1 MSDVP
6 PWVAGGGDADGAEY
20 AGALAQAVFRA
31 MAAAADDTAALSS
44 ASAPELSSLLVV
56 WALQARAPWLMC
68 LAPPSPSL
76 RETLCRC
83 ARVRGPAILPA
94 QETERFAL
102 RVAFSMLAV
111 S

>member
-1 MSDVP
+1 MPDVP

-56 WALQARAPWLMC
+56 WALQARAPWLTY
-68 LAPPSPSL
+68 LAPSMEEKTSL
-76 RETLCRC
+76 TNS
-83 ARVRGPAILPA
+83 I
-94 QETERFAL
+94 
-102 RVAFSMLAV
+102 
-111 S
+111 